1 MKFTE
6 FEDYV
11 QNIIIN
17 GWTGE
22 SCTISYPNQPFIRP
36 EPSDGNKYG
45 TLSVLP
51 VDGSQRSI
59 SPIGERTFRNI
70 GIVLVD
76 FFVPIGNAG
85 TYEINRLCEKM
96 IGLFT
101 NFIPAG
107 GIRFVSPRI
116 SRVGP
121 QDDGWFM
128 QSVLIDYSYDEIK

>member
-70 GIVLVD
+70 GIVLID

-101 NFIPAG
+101 NLF
-107 GIRFVSPRI
+107 RL
-116 SRVGP
+116 VGLDSLP
-121 QDDGWFM
+121 QE
-128 QSVLIDYSYDEIK
+128 SLVLGPKMMVGLCNPY